1 MKKFINPLD
10 NVETPSTVSESSG
23 KDSNLES
30 KSAMV
35 MDDASVCP
43 KCKKPMESAIIES
56 NEEAYWCTNGCRVS
70 SPKPL
75 EE

>member
-10 NVETPSTVSESSG
+10 SVEISTTTSESGSEE
-23 KDSNLES
+23 SNLES

-43 KCKKPMESAIIES
+43 KCKKPMQNAIIEG
-56 NEEAYWCTNGCRVS
+56 NEEAYWCAEGCRVS
-70 SPKPL
+70 SPKPI